1 MRIEKCYFCSSNIF
15 PGHGNTFV
23 RNDCKVFKFC
33 RSKCF
38 KNFKLK
44 RNPRKVKW
52 TKAYRHAQ
60 GKEMTVDKVF
70 DFEKRRNVPVKY
82 NRELMVQTVQAV
94 KRISEIK
101 EQRQRRHWENRVRRA
116 QEKHQDAID
125 KELEANLHLAEE
137 PELKAQITL
146 RLSRR
151 KTQVEGQS

>member
-70 DFEKRRNVPVKY
+70 EFEKRRNVPVKY
-82 NRELMVQTVQAV
+82 NRDLMVQTVQAV
-94 KRISEIK
+94 KRIGEIK
-101 EQRQRRHWENRVRRA
+101 EQRQRRHWESRVRKA

-137 PELKAQITL
+137 AELKQAITL

-151 KTQVEGQS
+151 NAQREQS